1 MEKPN
6 HVSIEAQVRQTGPVA
21 AAEMRAAHTV
31 PAVMYGPKS
40 ENIHFSVPELELERL
55 LKAEDAQV
63 VDVSIDGK
71 NYTSII
77 KNVEFHP
84 VTDRPLHADFYILND
99 DHPVTITLPVR
110 IAGSSPGVLAGG
122 RLDHNLKKVNVRCLP
137 KDIPAHVKADI
148 SKLNIGDTLRI
159 KDLDFSG
166 VTPIASPER
175 TVVLI
180 KPPRGGKK
188 AETTGKK

>member
-6 HVSIEAQVRQTGPVA
+6 HVTIDALARETGSSA
-21 AAEMRAAHTV
+21 AAETRASNTI
-31 PAVMYGPKS
+31 PAVMYGPET

-55 LKAEDAQV
+55 LKAEDAQI
-63 VDVSIDGK
+63 VDVNIGGK
-71 NYTSII
+71 SYSSII
-77 KNVEFHP
+77 KSVDFHP
-84 VTDRPLHADFYILND
+84 VSDRPIHADFYVISD
-99 DHPVTITLPVR
+99 THPVTITLPVR
-110 IAGSSPGVLAGG
+110 VTGNAPGVMAGG
-122 RLDHNLKKVNVRCLP
+122 RIDHNLKKVKVRCLP

-148 SKLNIGDTLRI
+148 SSLNIGDTLRI

-166 VTPIASPER
+166 VTPIVSPER

-188 AETTGKK
+188 VEGKK

>member
-6 HVSIEAQVRQTGPVA
+6 HVSIDAQARQTGPVA
-21 AAEMRAAHTV
+21 AAEMRAASTI
-31 PAVMYGPKS
+31 PAVMYGPMTD
-40 ENIHFSVPELELERL
+40 NIHFSVPELELERL
-55 LKAEDAQV
+55 LKAEDAQI
-63 VDVSIDGK
+63 VDVNVDGK
-71 NYTSII
+71 TYSSII

-84 VTDRPLHADFYILND
+84 VTDRPLHADFYVYSEA
-99 DHPVTITLPVR
+99 HPVTITLPVR
-110 IAGSSPGVLAGG
+110 VSGSAPGVLAGG
-122 RLDHNLKKVNVRCLP
+122 RLDHNLKKVKVRCLP

-166 VTPIASPER
+166 VTPLATPER

-180 KPPRGGKK
+180 KPPKGGKK
-188 AETTGKK
+188 VEGKK